1 MANKAEKVWEV
12 AGATVLDLLDR
23 YDDYGL
29 VITGHSLGAGAACLL
44 NILCH
49 ENEGKL
55 VKGRDV
61 RCFAFSSPPVFAPL
75 EAAPEAVQSTTSFIL
90 ENDVVPFLSVD
101 SGRLLFSCLQAVQKA
116 IDEMSFL
123 DRLRLVNG
131 YTKPSQALVNAVEN
145 AQKEGLPAIP
155 GAPVLMIPATSTVW
169 MRERHRS
176 GKYNVKVCDPNRLA
190 LLAPMIHTNMI
201 LDHFPPRYE
210 HALHRLNQ

>member
-49 ENEGKL
+49 ENERKL

-61 RCFAFSSPPVFAPL
+61 RCFAFASPAIFTPL
-75 EAAPEAVQSTTSFIL
+75 EAATAAVQSTTNFIH

-101 SGRLLFSCLQAVQKA
+101 SGRQFISCLQAVQKA
-116 IDEMSFL
+116 TDGMSLL
-123 DRLRLVNG
+123 DLVNG
-131 YTKPSQALVNAVEN
+131 YAEPSQALIDAVEK
-145 AQKEGLPAIP
+145 AEKERLPPKP
-155 GAPVLMIPATSTVW
+155 GAPVLMIPAESTVW
-169 MRERHRS
+169 MRKSHKS
-176 GKYNVKVCDPNRLA
+176 GNYNVKVCDPTRLA
-190 LLAPMIHTNMI
+190 RLAPMIHISMF

-210 HALHRLNQ
+210 HVLYRIDD